1 MSTSRGNV
9 VDPWEVIDTHGAD
22 AFRWYYLSSQ
32 QPWAGY
38 RFSADTVGE
47 SLRQF
52 LLTLWN
58 TYSFFVLYA
67 NAEGPRGRM
76 TLAERRARRRRPRP
90 LGRLAA
96 AGADR
101 GR

>member
-9 VDPWEVIDTHGAD
+9 VDPWAVLDTHGAD

-47 SLRQF
+47 SVRQF

-67 NAEGPRGRM
+67 NAEAVGAGGPR
-76 TLAERRARRRRPRP
+76 RRAARRRRPRP
-90 LGRLAA
+90 VGRSRSCRA
-96 AGADR
+96 
-101 GR
+101 